1 MQTIDFRLC
10 LITDRKAT
18 KVPLEE
24 AVEEAFR
31 AGLKAVQLR
40 EKDMTGRELLALAT
54 KLRELSARY
63 GARLFINDRV
73 DVALLVGADGVHLG
87 QSSMPIPVVRGV
99 VGDKMLIGQSTHGLD
114 EATDAAKKGA
124 DFITLGPVYETPSKL
139 MYGAPVA
146 IETLQ
151 KVRKKVKVP
160 VFAIGGIKVDNV
172 GDVMGSGADGIA
184 VISGILSGDS
194 VFDATK
200 KYLESL

>member
-1 MQTIDFRLC
+1 MQEIKFRLY

-24 AVEEAFR
+24 AVEEAFK
-31 AGLKAVQLR
+31 AGLKALQLR
-40 EKDMTGRELLALAT
+40 EKDMTGRELLALA
-54 KLRELSARY
+54 LRLRGLSSKY

-87 QSSMPIPVVRGV
+87 QNSMPIPTVRGL
-99 VGDKMLIGQSTHGLD
+99 VGDKMLIGQSTHGVD
-114 EATDAAKKGA
+114 EATEAAKKGA
-124 DFITLGPVYETPSKL
+124 DFITLGPIYETPSKL
-139 MYGAPVA
+139 TYGAPVGL
-146 IETLQ
+146 ETLQ
-151 KVRKKVKVP
+151 KVRKKAKIP
-160 VFAIGGIKVDNV
+160 VFAIGGIKGHNI

-194 VFDATK
+194 VYNETK

>member
-1 MQTIDFRLC
+1 MQTIDFRLY
-10 LITDRKAT
+10 LITDRKTA

-40 EKDMTGRELLALAT
+40 EKDMTGREVLALAT

-63 GARLFINDRV
+63 GAKLFINDRV

-87 QSSMPIPVVRGV
+87 QSSMPIPVVRGL
-99 VGDKMLIGQSTHGLD
+99 VGENVLIGQSTHSLD
-114 EATDAAKKGA
+114 EATEAARKGA

-139 MYGAPVA
+139 MYGAPVG